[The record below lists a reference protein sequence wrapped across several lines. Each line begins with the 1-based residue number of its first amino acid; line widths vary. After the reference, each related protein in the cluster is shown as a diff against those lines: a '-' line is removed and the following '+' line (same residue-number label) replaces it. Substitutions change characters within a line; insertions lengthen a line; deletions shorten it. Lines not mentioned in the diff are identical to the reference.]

1 MIFRAGILSVIAVG
15 LMLSP
20 AAAGDENQVFKF
32 DSIVRTEVTI
42 NRPAIE
48 VWPTLV
54 DLPSWKDSIGA
65 LDHVSGEP
73 GAEGEVRLMT
83 PAGGTADQGFFIQ
96 TVLLAAPQQF
106 VMKIFPKDDSFLC
119 FADFTLTE
127 DEGVTH
133 IAYDVYTE
141 DRFEGM
147 TDEEALALGE
157 KIKKATID
165 KHNADNRRLKELVEG
180 KSAASS
186 VMKES
191 DINVE
196 QAHD

>member
-1 MIFRAGILSVIAVG
+1 MIFRAGMLSVVAAG

-20 AAAGDENQVFKF
+20 AAADDESRVFKF
-32 DSIVRTEVTI
+32 DSVVRTEVTI
-42 NRPAIE
+42 NRPAAE

-54 DLPSWKDSIGA
+54 DLPSWKDSIGS
-65 LDHVSGEP
+65 LEHVSGEP
-73 GAEGEVRLMT
+73 GAEGELKFMT
-83 PAGGTADQGFFIQ
+83 PAGGTAEQGFFIQ
-96 TVLLAAPQQF
+96 TVRLAPPRQF
-106 VMKIFPKDDSFLC
+106 VIKVFPKDDSFFC

-133 IAYDVYTE
+133 IVYDVYTE

-165 KHNADNRRLKELVEG
+165 KHNAENRRLKELVEG
-180 KSAASS
+180 RETYSR
-186 VMKES
+186 
-191 DINVE
+191 
-196 QAHD
+196 

>member
-1 MIFRAGILSVIAVG
+1 MIFRAGILSVVAVG
-15 LMLSP
+15 LLLSP
-20 AAAGDENQVFKF
+20 AAAGDENQVYTY
-32 DSIVRTEVTI
+32 DSVVRTEVTI
-42 NRPAIE
+42 NRPAAE

-54 DLPSWKDSIGA
+54 DLPVWKDSIGA

-83 PAGGTADQGFFIQ
+83 PTGGTADQGFFIQ

-133 IAYDVYTE
+133 IVYDVYTE
-141 DRFEGM
+141 DRYEGM
-147 TDEEALALGE
+147 TDQEALALGE

-165 KHNADNRRLKELVEG
+165 KHNADNLRLKEMVEG
-180 KSAASS
+180 RVEPS
-186 VMKES
+186 VMTEPDTS
-191 DINVE
+191 AE
-196 QAHD
+196 Q